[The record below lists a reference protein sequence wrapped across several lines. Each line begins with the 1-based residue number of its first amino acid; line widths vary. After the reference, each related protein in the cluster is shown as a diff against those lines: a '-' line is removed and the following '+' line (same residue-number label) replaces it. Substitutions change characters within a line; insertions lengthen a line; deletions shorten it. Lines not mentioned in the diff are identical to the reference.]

1 MNVPTRP
8 ESVQPI
14 ALSTLCAVVGGA
26 LVGDGGTEVTGLAH
40 SSADVRRGDL
50 YAALPG
56 SRTHGA
62 GFAGDAVGRGAVAVL
77 TDAAGA
83 ALMAGL
89 AVPVIVVGSPR
100 KVLGEAAAAV
110 YGHPAEQLTLLGV
123 TGTQGKSTTTHLA
136 AAGCEAAGR
145 RTAVVGTMGTWI
157 DGQRVPSSLTTPE
170 APDLH
175 ALFAVMVERGVQA
188 CALEV
193 SSHAL
198 VMGRVDGVVFD
209 VAAFTNLGRDH
220 LDFHS
225 DVESYFEAKAD
236 LFTARRARGAVVNVD
251 DPFGRRLLERS
262 EIATSTYSLT
272 ATADWTGSAL
282 RADTWGTSFDV
293 EGPAGRRVSTSVP
306 LPGAFNVAN
315 ALCALASLGE
325 LGVDL
330 EAAAKGIAAAPAVPG
345 RMQRVERGQP
355 FTVIVDYAHKPDAV
369 TAALQALRPVTERAL
384 TIVMGAGGDRDQ
396 GKRAIMGEIASRLAD
411 VVVVTDDNPRSEDPA
426 AIRAAIIAGTRSA
439 EPGARVLEIGDRLT
453 AIRQALTE
461 AAEGDTVLI
470 AGKGHEVGQ
479 VVAGR
484 VLPFDDRA
492 VATDILDGLVAAGSA
507 R

>member
-1 MNVPTRP
+1 M
-8 ESVQPI
+8 
-14 ALSTLCAVVGGA
+14 
-26 LVGDGGTEVTGLAH
+26 GDSGTEVTGLAH
-40 SSADVRRGDL
+40 SSTDICRGDL

-56 SRTHGA
+56 SRSHGA

-89 AVPVIVVGSPR
+89 AVPVIVVDSPR

-157 DGQRVPSSLTTPE
+157 DGQRVRSSLTTPE

-175 ALFAVMVERGVQA
+175 ALFAVMVERGIQT

-220 LDFHS
+220 LDFHA

-236 LFTARRARGAVVNVD
+236 LFTARRTRRAVVNVD

-262 EIATSTYSLT
+262 QIAISTYSVT
-272 ATADWTGSAL
+272 AKADWSASAL

-384 TIVMGAGGDRDQ
+384 TIVIGAGGDRDQ
-396 GKRAIMGEIASRLAD
+396 GKRPIMGEIASRLAD
-411 VVVVTDDNPRSEDPA
+411 VVVVTDDNPRGEDPA

-439 EPGARVLEIGDRLT
+439 EPAARVLEIGDRFT
-453 AIRQALTE
+453 AIRQALSD
-461 AAEGDTVLI
+461 AVEGDTVLI
-470 AGKGHEVGQ
+470 AGKGHEEGQ
-479 VVAGR
+479 VFDDH

-492 VATDILDGLVAAGSA
+492 VATDILDGIVAIGST